1 MSEKSIGSTSKEVN
15 MVSGCNGVPKEG
27 AIEKIVITS
36 KSDNLILDK
45 ITWRHAAAT
54 LMMVVGCFI
63 ALLFYDKS
71 GNGRHYIASCIEIA
85 ISIAGYLLL
94 FRGRKPYPKE
104 IATIGVLVFIG
115 VLGRAIFAMIPHFKP
130 MCGIIMIGGMA
141 LGGPGGFM
149 LGTLT
154 AFCSNIFFGQGQ
166 WTPWQMFAYGVAGLI
181 GGWFYRLGIV
191 GKKRLVPTAI
201 ICGAV
206 VVAVVGPLLDVST
219 VFSADMGFAPEI
231 FAMYFKS
238 GLPVNIIH
246 GACTVLTVFI
256 MTRPMLN
263 RLDRMKVKFGMF
275 GRYSR

>member
-1 MSEKSIGSTSKEVN
+1 MSEKSVI
-15 MVSGCNGVPKEG
+15 
-27 AIEKIVITS
+27 ITS
-36 KSDNLILDK
+36 KSENLILDK
-45 ITWRHAAAT
+45 ITWRHVIAT
-54 LMMVVGCFI
+54 LMMLIGCFVV
-63 ALLFYDKS
+63 LLLYNKI
-71 GNGRHYIASCIEIA
+71 GNGRHYIASGIEIA

-94 FRGRKPYPKE
+94 FRGRKPYARE

-130 MCGIIMIGGMA
+130 MCGLIMIGAMA

-149 LGTLT
+149 VGTLT
-154 AFCSNIFFGQGQ
+154 AFCSNILFGQGQ
-166 WTPWQMFAYGVAGLI
+166 WTPWQMFAYGVGGLLI
-181 GGWFYRLGIV
+181 GWFYRLRIV

-201 ICGAV
+201 ICGFV

-219 VFSADMGFAPEI
+219 VFSADMGFQPEI

-238 GLPVNIIH
+238 GLPVNMIH
-246 GACTVLTVFI
+246 AACTVLTVLI

-275 GRYSR
+275 GSYRKQQ